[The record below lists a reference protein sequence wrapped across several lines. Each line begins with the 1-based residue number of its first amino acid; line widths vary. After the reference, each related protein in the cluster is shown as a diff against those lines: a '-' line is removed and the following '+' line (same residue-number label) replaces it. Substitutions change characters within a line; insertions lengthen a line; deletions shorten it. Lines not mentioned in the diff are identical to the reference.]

1 MQRNLI
7 LIFLVVLS
15 LFVQASKAQ
24 PASNRSM
31 GLKLLD
37 EAEYRSIPIALVPL
51 GGVLPAQVDLSGDMP
66 PVGDQGNQLSCTAWS
81 VAYAVRT
88 YIEKREQKWDVTD
101 PSRQFSPSFIYNQL
115 AHGNC
120 NEGVHFAAA
129 FNIMTEKGAATMNLM
144 PYYES
149 NCSSQPGIEVKQQAQ
164 NYRIAG
170 YRRVNVQDPTEVKAQ
185 LAAGFPVLIAVM
197 TDDIFLNLAKDQI
210 WKSAGNPSGPHAV
223 VLVGYDDAKRAF
235 RLINSWGRSWGADG
249 YGWIDYD
256 HFLRVTREAYI
267 MASFPREEH
276 PVTKT
281 SPPEP
286 TREARVQILGV
297 DHNINAGTPNAGMNV
312 IIQYTLKGYSGNS
325 GQIVLHFLYT
335 NDGPV
340 GTTSEY
346 YRDIWNNA
354 AAGTQPFHI
363 DKDDYTNYVFTI
375 FVPYN
380 ALNIPVGEW
389 MWDGSEWR
397 YDPLRSYINVVAD
410 IFIND
415 FGIAQSNFEPF
426 YIDG

>member
-1 MQRNLI
+1 MIQRSSAAI
-7 LIFLVVLS
+7 LIFLVCLLVSAQVL
-15 LFVQASKAQ
+15 KAQ
-24 PASNRSM
+24 SASNRPM
-31 GLKLLD
+31 GLKFLD

-51 GGVLPAQVDLSGDMP
+51 GGVLPAQVDLSADMP
-66 PVGDQGNQLSCTAWS
+66 PVGNQGNQLSCTAWS

-88 YIEKREQKWDVTD
+88 YIERREQKWDVND

-115 AHGNC
+115 ARGNC
-120 NEGVHFAAA
+120 NEGVYFPSA
-129 FNIMTEKGAATMNLM
+129 FNIMTEKGAATMHLM
-144 PYYES
+144 PYNES
-149 NCSSQPGIEVKQQAQ
+149 DCASQPSMEVNQQAQ

-170 YRRVNVQDPTEVKAQ
+170 YRRVNVQDPIEIKAQ
-185 LAAGFPVLIAVM
+185 LAAGFPVLIGVM

-210 WKSAGNPSGPHAV
+210 WKSSGNPSGPHAV
-223 VLVGYDDAKRAF
+223 VLVGYDDAKQAF
-235 RLINSWGRSWGADG
+235 RLINSWGKSWGAEG
-249 YGWIDYD
+249 YGLIDYE
-256 HFLRVTREAYI
+256 HFRRVTREAYI
-267 MASFPREEH
+267 MASFPREDR
-276 PVTKT
+276 PVT
-281 SPPEP
+281 EP
-286 TREARVQILGV
+286 AREARVQILSV

-340 GTTSEY
+340 AATSEY

-363 DKDDYTNYVFTI
+363 EKDDYTNYVFTI

-389 MWDGSEWR
+389 MWDGSQWR
-397 YDPLRSYINVVAD
+397 YNPIRSYIHVVAD

-415 FGIAQSNFEPF
+415 FGVVQSNWEAF
-426 YIDG
+426 YLDG

>member
-1 MQRNLI
+1 
-7 LIFLVVLS
+7 
-15 LFVQASKAQ
+15 
-24 PASNRSM
+24 
-31 GLKLLD
+31 
-37 EAEYRSIPIALVPL
+37 
-51 GGVLPAQVDLSGDMP
+51 
-66 PVGDQGNQLSCTAWS
+66 
-81 VAYAVRT
+81 
-88 YIEKREQKWDVTD
+88 
-101 PSRQFSPSFIYNQL
+101 
-115 AHGNC
+115 
-120 NEGVHFAAA
+120 
-129 FNIMTEKGAATMNLM
+129 
-144 PYYES
+144 
-149 NCSSQPGIEVKQQAQ
+149 
-164 NYRIAG
+164 
-170 YRRVNVQDPTEVKAQ
+170 
-185 LAAGFPVLIAVM
+185 
-197 TDDIFLNLAKDQI
+197 
-210 WKSAGNPSGPHAV
+210 

-256 HFLRVTREAYI
+256 HFRRVTREAYI
-267 MASFPREEH
+267 MASFPREDH